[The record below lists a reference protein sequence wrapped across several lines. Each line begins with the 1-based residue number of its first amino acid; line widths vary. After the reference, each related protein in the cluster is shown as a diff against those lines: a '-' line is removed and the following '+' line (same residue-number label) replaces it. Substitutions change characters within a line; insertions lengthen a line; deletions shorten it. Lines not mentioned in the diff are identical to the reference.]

1 MLGAKLSLA
10 LRRYKRT
17 LFVLGANLIL
27 EDIAHVYPALAVV
40 CFLPQSYV
48 HRCSGYGSDI
58 CDISVLYVY
67 ICGRIAKMGF

>member
-17 LFVLGANLIL
+17 LFVLGANIIL
-27 EDIAHVYPALAVV
+27 EDIALVYPALVVV